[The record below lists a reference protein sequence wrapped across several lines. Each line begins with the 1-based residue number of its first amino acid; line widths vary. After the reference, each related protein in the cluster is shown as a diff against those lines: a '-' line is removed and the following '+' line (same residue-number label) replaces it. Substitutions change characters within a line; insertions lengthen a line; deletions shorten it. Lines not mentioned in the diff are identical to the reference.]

1 MADAD
6 RNDGRL
12 ALDEARALAGNRL
25 DGIEGKS
32 VGRVEGVLVAADS
45 ERPEW
50 LLARMGR
57 FGHHTLIPARD
68 AVEGVGH
75 VWVPYTRDQVRGAP
89 RIEPGSSLKG
99 NVERELLAHYGIA
112 GDSGRFAEIARHDG
126 EAITAH
132 PAD

>member
-1 MADAD
+1 MGAADGT
-6 RNDGRL
+6 DGRL
-12 ALDEARALAGNRL
+12 ALDEARALAGHRL
-25 DGIEGKS
+25 DGIEGKRI
-32 VGRVEGVLVAADS
+32 GRVQGVLVDAGS

-57 FGHHTLIPARD
+57 FGPHTLIPARD

-99 NVERELLAHYGIA
+99 QTERELLAHYGIA
-112 GDSGRFAEIARHDG
+112 GDVGRSAELAEQDG
-126 EAITAH
+126 EAITAR
-132 PAD
+132 PA